1 MSGAGPGPT
10 KKARVGVA
18 IPAAGS
24 GQRMGGVRKA
34 FLEVGGQPVL
44 ARALQPFLD
53 EPRVVAVVVALG
65 PADAAAPPDWL
76 TRLDARVTVVRGGE
90 TRSQSVRAAL
100 AALPGDLDVIA
111 VHDAARPLVT
121 GSIVARC
128 IDVALQGFGAVAGCP
143 AVDTM
148 KVVDGAGHV
157 VDTPDRSTLWHA
169 QTPQTFPAGPLRE
182 AYAAAGGEDTDDA
195 ALVARHVPSLK
206 LKMVDGGAGNLK
218 VTRQADV
225 SLAEAILAAR
235 SAPGS

>member
-1 MSGAGPGPT
+1 
-10 KKARVGVA
+10 
-18 IPAAGS
+18 
-24 GQRMGGVRKA
+24 
-34 FLEVGGQPVL
+34 
-44 ARALQPFLD
+44 
-53 EPRVVAVVVALG
+53 
-65 PADAAAPPDWL
+65 L
-76 TRLDARVTVVRGGE
+76 TRIDRINQRGKRISTHIHDKSDRIAADTCRKWLRTQDPTASRAVTVVRGGE

-157 VDTPDRSTLWHA
+157 VDTPDRATLWHA